1 MRPSIQTPEARLRLR
16 RRPERGAATI
26 EAVLVAV
33 ALGLFVSLVIL
44 GGRVEMAKQAVQ
56 SAAYDAARSASI
68 SRTSGEA
75 QSSGQSSAMASLSQ
89 QGIRCT
95 RSNVGI
101 DTSAFNTPLGTTGS
115 AALVSATVA
124 CTIDV
129 SGLGIPGITRPTITK
144 TMTSPL
150 DAYRGRS

>member
-1 MRPSIQTPEARLRLR
+1 MSWVRFRNREPHRD
-16 RRPERGAATI
+16 ERGAASI
-26 EAVLVAV
+26 EAVLVAI
-33 ALGLFVSLVIL
+33 ALGLFIGLVIL

-75 QSSGQSSAMASLSQ
+75 STSGQSSAMASLSQ
-89 QGIRCT
+89 QGIHCT
-95 RSNVGI
+95 RSNVTI
-101 DTSAFNTPLGTTGS
+101 DTSAFNTALGTTGS
-115 AALVSATVA
+115 AALIRATVT

-129 SGLGIPGITRPTITK
+129 SGLGLPGINQRTITE

-150 DAYRGRS
+150 DSYRGRS

>member
-1 MRPSIQTPEARLRLR
+1 MTRPSFSNRETR
-16 RRPERGAATI
+16 RRRVERGSAAV
-26 EAVLVAV
+26 EAVLVVV
-33 ALGLFVSLVIL
+33 ALGLFVGLIIL

-68 SRTSGEA
+68 SRTSIQA
-75 QSSGQSSAMASLSQ
+75 DSSGQSSAMASLNQ
-89 QGIRCT
+89 QGIHCT
-95 RSNVGI
+95 RTNVNI

-115 AALVSATVA
+115 AALVSATVT

-129 SGLGIPGITRPTITK
+129 SGLGLPGINQRTITE

-150 DAYRGRS
+150 DSYRGRS

>member
-1 MRPSIQTPEARLRLR
+1 MKRLRFTNPETR
-16 RRPERGAATI
+16 RRLDERGSAAI

-33 ALGLFVSLVIL
+33 ALGMFVAMIIL

-68 SRTSGEA
+68 SRSSGEA
-75 QSSGQSSAMASLSQ
+75 YSSGQASAMASLSQ
-89 QGIRCT
+89 QGIQCI
-95 RSNVGI
+95 RSNVTI
-101 DTSAFNTPLGTTGS
+101 DTSAFNTPLGTTGTG
-115 AALVSATVA
+115 ALISATVT

-129 SGLGIPGITRPTITK
+129 SGLGLPGITTHTITQ

-150 DAYRGRS
+150 DSYRGRS

>member
-1 MRPSIQTPEARLRLR
+1 MTWLVRFRNRDGR
-16 RRPERGAATI
+16 RRDERGAASI
-26 EAVLVAV
+26 EAVLVAI
-33 ALGLFVSLVIL
+33 ALGLFIALVIL

-75 QSSGQSSAMASLSQ
+75 NSSGQSTAMASLSQ
-89 QGIRCT
+89 QGIHCT
-95 RSNVGI
+95 RSNVTI
-101 DTSAFNTPLGTTGS
+101 DTSAFNTALGTTGS
-115 AALVSATVA
+115 AALIRATVT

-129 SGLGIPGITRPTITK
+129 SGLGLPGINQRTITE

>member
-1 MRPSIQTPEARLRLR
+1 MKRLRFTNPEARR
-16 RRPERGAATI
+16 RRDDRGSAAI

-33 ALGLFVSLVIL
+33 ALGLFVAMIIL

-75 QSSGQSSAMASLSQ
+75 HSKGQSSGLASLSQ
-89 QGIRCT
+89 QGIHCT
-95 RSNVGI
+95 RSTVGI
-101 DTSAFNTPLGTTGS
+101 DSSAFGTPLGTNGS
-115 AALVSATVA
+115 AALVSATVT
-124 CTIDV
+124 CIIDV
-129 SGLGIPGITRPTITK
+129 SGLGLPGITTHTITK

-150 DAYRGRS
+150 DAYRARS

>member
-1 MRPSIQTPEARLRLR
+1 M
-16 RRPERGAATI
+16 RRPRFSNPETRCRRDERGSATV
-26 EAVLVAV
+26 EAVLVAI
-33 ALGLFVSLVIL
+33 ALGLFVALIIL

-75 QSSGQSSAMASLSQ
+75 NSSGQSSAMASLSQ
-89 QGIRCT
+89 QGIHCT
-95 RSNVGI
+95 RSNVSI

-115 AALVSATVA
+115 AALVSATLT

-129 SGLGIPGITRPTITK
+129 SGLGIPGITTHTITQ